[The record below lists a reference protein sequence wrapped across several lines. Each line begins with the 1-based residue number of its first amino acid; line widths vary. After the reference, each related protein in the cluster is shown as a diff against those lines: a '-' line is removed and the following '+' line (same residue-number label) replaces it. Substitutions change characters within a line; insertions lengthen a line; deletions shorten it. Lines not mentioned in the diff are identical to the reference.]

1 MTSEAINNP
10 DYQCAAYAAMLPGWT
25 VWSDVLAGQE
35 AIRAKYLPQEY
46 GEHPDDYKARVG
58 LSLYFEDP
66 RDCMVNLGGMV
77 FRKQPSLR
85 DDVPPLIRQYA
96 ENIDNAGTHLNVFL
110 QRLFE
115 DAFYGHSFVVVERPP
130 QSGDVRTL
138 ADEIASGA
146 RTYWCMRQA
155 KDAVNWF
162 AEEINGQTVL
172 TQITFR
178 ECKKEKAGRY
188 GEREV
193 VRYRVYFL
201 SLNKEGNLEAR
212 WNLWRESTDD
222 KGVKTFIDEGGD
234 VIRSKAGTPLTRL
247 PIAVHYGEREGYLE
261 SRPPLKGVADISIA
275 DFRKYADL
283 SYIEHKTCNVS
294 LVHEAPKP
302 EDPDVQIGGN
312 SVIYSGGPGQKLYYL
327 TISGD
332 SIPAL
337 ERDREML
344 QKRLVAKGLDFVR
357 DTDSRHPVT
366 ATEVTLAYTDRS
378 SKLAKMVRSLRD
390 CAENALQITAEIE
403 GLALPDRGDG
413 GGSITIG
420 VDENSLTLT
429 PDELRVY
436 SEMNTAGQ
444 LSLFTLFAM
453 MSRSDRLPEDF
464 KFEDEIARLDE
475 EAGKRAERAAA
486 QFNSGNLPAHLL

>member
-1 MTSEAINNP
+1 MNLEAKAENKP
-10 DYQCAAYAAMLPGWT
+10 DFQCGSYASMLPGWT
-25 VWSDVLAGQE
+25 LWSDVLAGQE
-35 AIRAKYLPQEY
+35 AIKAKYLPKEY
-46 GEHPDDYKARVG
+46 GEHPDDYKARVD
-58 LSLYFEDP
+58 LALYFEDA
-66 RDCMVNLGGMV
+66 RDCMINLGGMV

-85 DDVPPLIRQYA
+85 ADVPPLLKQYA

-115 DAFYGHSFVVVERPP
+115 DAFYGHSFVVIERPP
-130 QSGDVRTL
+130 QLEDVVTL

-162 AEEINGQTVL
+162 AEDINGQTVL

-178 ECKKEKAGRY
+178 ECKKERTGRF
-188 GEREV
+188 GEQEV
-193 VRYRVYFL
+193 TRYRVYFL
-201 SLNKEGNLEAR
+201 APETGGLQAQWE
-212 WNLWRESTDD
+212 LWRESKDE
-222 KGVKTFIDEGGD
+222 KGNKTFELEGGD
-234 VIRSKAGTPLTRL
+234 IIRSKAGKPLTRL
-247 PIAVHYGEREGYLE
+247 PIAVHYGEREGFLE

-283 SYIEHKTCNVS
+283 SYIEHKSCNVS

-302 EDPDVQIGGN
+302 DNPDVQVGAN
-312 SVIYSGGPGQKLYYL
+312 NVIYSGGPNQKVYYL

-344 QKRLVAKGLDFVR
+344 QKRIVAKGLDFLR
-357 DTDSRHPVT
+357 EDQPAAT
-366 ATEVTLAYTDRS
+366 ATEINRSHSDRT

-390 CAENALQITAEIE
+390 CTENALQITAEIE

-413 GGSITIG
+413 GGSVSIG

-453 MSRSDRLPEDF
+453 MGRSDRLPEDF

-475 EAGKRAERAAA
+475 EAAKRTERAAA
-486 QFNSGNLPAHLL
+486 QFNSEQLPNHLL